1 MKCIHIVCCIMVYE
15 CTIIGYGRLS
25 EWWSGDDGT
34 TGDSSGGRMQCMLMY
49 VCVCMHVYV
58 CVYVYPCVRVCVC
71 ACMCACVC
79 VCMCACVCVCVC
91 VYAYVHVFMCT
102 VYSYYISTALIDWVK
117 FWSDS
122 PAPTSGT
129 SGEQAVVPRCAKCPY
144 FYTRA

>member
-1 MKCIHIVCCIMVYE
+1 MYA
-15 CTIIGYGRLS
+15 
-25 EWWSGDDGT
+25 
-34 TGDSSGGRMQCMLMY
+34 Y
-49 VCVCMHVYV
+49 VCLCLHACICVCICISLCACA
-58 CVYVYPCVRVCVC
+58 CVCVRVCVR
-71 ACMCACVC
+71 VC
-79 VCMCACVCVCVC
+79 VCMCACVCAC

-102 VYSYYISTALIDWVK
+102 VYSYYMSTALIDWVK